1 MRTLTYDI
9 PPECDGN
16 NVGHFLRSRCGLS
29 SRMVTRLK
37 QVENGILMDGV
48 HIRTVDALRG
58 GGVITLNIPDDAR
71 SATPVALSVPVV
83 FEDEDIIVMDKSAD
97 MAVHPSHNHQGDT
110 LANAYA
116 YYLQQKGES
125 AVFRP
130 INRLDRDTTGLVLI
144 CKHAHSAN
152 LMRGRLEKE
161 YYAICE
167 GILEGSGMPSKEGV
181 IDAPIRRCDTP
192 EDAIGRSIKREIGEG
207 GQRAVTR
214 WRALAVHDG
223 LTLCA
228 ITLETGRTHQI
239 RTHFSCFLN
248 MPLAGDDMYGGSTRL
263 ISRQALHC
271 GLLRFVHPITGR
283 QIELRSLLP
292 EDMRRL
298 MGTDMPEGL

>member
-1 MRTLTYDI
+1 MRTLKYDI

-29 SRMVTRLK
+29 ARMITRLK
-37 QVENGILMDGV
+37 QVPDGILMDGV

-58 GGVITLNIPDDAR
+58 GGTITLNIPDDAR
-71 SATPVALSVPVV
+71 PASPVALSVPVV
-83 FEDEDIIVMDKSAD
+83 YEDEDVIVMDKPSD
-97 MAVHPSHNHQGDT
+97 MVVHPTHNHRSDT

-116 YYLQQKGES
+116 YHLSQSGKS

-130 INRLDRDTTGLVLI
+130 VNRLDRDTTGLVLI
-144 CKHAHSAN
+144 CKNAHSTN

-161 YYAICE
+161 YYAVCQ
-167 GILEGSGMPSKEGV
+167 GLLEGEGT

-192 EDAIGRSIKREIGEG
+192 EDAIGRSIRREVGEG

-214 WRALAVHDG
+214 WRALCTHDG

-228 ITLETGRTHQI
+228 VTLETGRTHQI
-239 RTHFSCFLN
+239 RTHFSCVLG
-248 MPLAGDDMYGGSTRL
+248 MPLAGDDMYGGSTER
-263 ISRQALHC
+263 IGRQALHC
-271 GLLRFVHPITGR
+271 GLLRFEHPVTGER
-283 QIELRSLLP
+283 IELRSPLP

-298 MGTDMPEGL
+298 LGGDMPEGL